1 MTPEMLLR
9 LLWAAGIVLA
19 SLALYFLLNQFL
31 LRRLQH
37 QAQAITSTGKPVLL
51 YFTTPTCAPCK
62 TIQRPAIE
70 RLKHELGDGLQV
82 VEIDAAAQPEQAGRW
97 GVLSVPTTILL
108 DPAGKPRHI
117 NHGVAPAEKLR
128 RQISELFQE

>member
-1 MTPEMLLR
+1 MMPETLLR
-9 LLWAAGIVLA
+9 LLWATGIAFAG
-19 SLALYFLLNQFL
+19 LALYFLFNQIL
-31 LRRLQH
+31 LRRMQR
-37 QAQAITSTGKPVLL
+37 QAQALTNTGKPVLL

-70 RLKHELGDGLQV
+70 RLQRELGDGLQV
-82 VEIDAAAQPEQAGRW
+82 VEIDAAAQPEQADLW

-108 DPAGKPRHI
+108 DPAGRPRHI

-128 RQISELFQE
+128 RQIVDLFQE

>member
-1 MTPEMLLR
+1 MPETMLR
-9 LLWAAGIVLA
+9 LLWAAGIIFAGLVV
-19 SLALYFLLNQFL
+19 YTLLNQVL
-31 LRRLQH
+31 LRRMQR
-37 QAQAITSTGKPVLL
+37 QAQEFTNTGKPVLL

-62 TIQRPAIE
+62 SVQRPAID
-70 RLKHELGDGLQV
+70 RLQREIGDRLQV
-82 VEIDAAAQPEQAGRW
+82 IEIDAAAQPGQASQW

-128 RQISELFQE
+128 NQIADVIKE